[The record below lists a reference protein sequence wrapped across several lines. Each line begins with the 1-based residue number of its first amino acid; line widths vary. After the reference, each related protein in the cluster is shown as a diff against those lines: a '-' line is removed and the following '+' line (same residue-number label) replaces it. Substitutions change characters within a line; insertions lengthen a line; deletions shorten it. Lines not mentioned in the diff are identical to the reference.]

1 MGVLD
6 GKVVV
11 VTGAGQGIGR
21 EEALA
26 CARAGARVVVDDLA
40 GADDTAAVVE
50 AAGGQALALDLD
62 VGDFDAAGRLVDAAV
77 EAFGGLDGVV
87 NNAGVLRDRMVFNMT
102 PDEFD
107 LVVRVNLRG
116 TFCMTRHAAAWWKR
130 EGRPGAIV
138 NTISTSGILGNLG
151 QSNYGAAKAGVAAF
165 SVITALELARYGVRV
180 NAIAPGAR
188 TRMTEGAF
196 GDLTFPGEFDPLDP
210 ANVAP
215 MVVWLLS
222 DAAAEVSGQVL
233 GITGGLVE
241 LYEGW
246 HVVASQELPGRWT
259 PERLAAAAPAL
270 FGDRPTRAP
279 WRQSSVRR
287 VIEAARAAGSGRE
300 GSPG

>member
-1 MGVLD
+1 MS
-6 GKVVV
+6 
-11 VTGAGQGIGR
+11 
-21 EEALA
+21 
-26 CARAGARVVVDDLA
+26 
-40 GADDTAAVVE
+40 
-50 AAGGQALALDLD
+50 
-62 VGDFDAAGRLVDAAV
+62 
-77 EAFGGLDGVV
+77 
-87 NNAGVLRDRMVFNMT
+87 

-130 EGRPGAIV
+130 ERRPGAIV
-138 NTISTSGILGNLG
+138 NTTSTSGILGNLG
-151 QSNYGAAKAGVAAF
+151 QSNYGAAKAAVAGF
-165 SVITALELARYGVRV
+165 TVITALELARYGVRV

-196 GDLTFPGEFDPLDP
+196 GDLTFPGGFDPLDP

-215 MVVWLLS
+215 VVVWLLS
-222 DAAAEVSGQVL
+222 DAAAELSGQVL

-246 HVVASQELPGRWT
+246 HVVASRELPGRWT
-259 PERLAAAAPAL
+259 PERLAEAAPGL

-287 VIEAARAAGSGRE
+287 VIDAARAGR
-300 GSPG
+300 GDAAARP